1 MTRAKIL
8 VALLG
13 GAAVGVAIGVLLAPE
28 KGSNTREFLRDQVS
42 DVADKFLTL
51 ADQILAEVE
60 KRARQEE
67 GQRS

>member
-13 GAAVGVAIGVLLAPE
+13 GAAVGVAIGVLLAPD

-42 DVADKFLTL
+42 DVADKFLAL

-60 KRARQEE
+60 KRARQESE
-67 GQRS
+67 AS

>member
-1 MTRAKIL
+1 MTRAKVL

-13 GAAVGVAIGVLLAPE
+13 GAAVGVAIGVLLAPD

-42 DVADKFLTL
+42 DVADKFLAL

-60 KRARQEE
+60 KRARQESE
-67 GQRS
+67 AS